1 MKRVIILMFLAFSF
15 TTFGQNEILRECQI
29 ADFYINGGLNI
40 EAYEIYKVIEPK
52 IDKKDSLYAYVL
64 WYSNM
69 LLSDIEGEYR
79 MEEDWNNSLKYQ
91 LEALKQLEKTNAFF
105 NNKLKDNVYWMQKN
119 IIVSYFGLGDMKN
132 AEKHK
137 KILYKAYKKKQ
148 LPEGIDEYFNFSFFR
163 WEDKNI
169 WGYEWFPELGDK
181 ETEGS
186 FTKVVYYVY
195 SKNPDGTDKKQ
206 LCRYHVLK
214 FHKFNS
220 GPPKFDYILEKQT
233 DEEQGLVSGSYYK
246 YTYNK
251 KIDYKKLKNDIIEIL
266 EKNIVADTKRIM
278 TVNR

>member
-1 MKRVIILMFLAFSF
+1 MKRIIVLVLLAFSF
-15 TTFGQNEILRECQI
+15 TTFGQNEVLRQYQI
-29 ADFYINGGLNI
+29 ADSLINEGLNI
-40 EAYEIYKVIEPK
+40 EAYEIYKAIEPK
-52 IDKKDSLYAYVL
+52 VDKKDSIYAYIL

-69 LLSDIEGEYR
+69 LLSDIESKYR

-105 NNKLKDNVYWMQKN
+105 NNELKDNYYWMQKN
-119 IIVSYFGLGDMKN
+119 IIVSYFGLEDMKS

-148 LPEGIDEYFNFSFFR
+148 LPDGIDGYFNFSFFR
-163 WEDKNI
+163 LKDKNI

-186 FTKVVYYVY
+186 FTKVIYYVY
-195 SKNPDGTDKKQ
+195 STNPDGTDKEQ

-214 FHKFNS
+214 FHKFS
-220 GPPKFDYILEKQT
+220 RKSPKFDYILEKQT

-266 EKNIVADTKRIM
+266 ENNITPDTKRII